1 MPYTVTLSRKKLD
14 IPEATISKPVDVHDF
29 ARKHVLKKKDSWR
42 ESCHL
47 LTVDRN
53 NNVRGI
59 FLMSLGTEHNTT
71 VDAGLAARVA
81 VMDGAPAVILI
92 HNHPGENPSPSN
104 SDIEMLCVKTSPKA
118 EACNIVGLDGANI
131 VYNTATDGKAI
142 ISEMDL
148 YFVVTIVGKN

>member
-104 SDIEMLCVKTSPKA
+104 SDITETDRLRNTLAAVGVSLLDHVIICDDSFFSFSDEKITKTS
-118 EACNIVGLDGANI
+118 
-131 VYNTATDGKAI
+131 
-142 ISEMDL
+142 
-148 YFVVTIVGKN
+148 

>member
-47 LTVDRN
+47 LTIDRN

-92 HNHPGENPSPSN
+92 HNHPGENPKPSN
-104 SDIEMLCVKTSPKA
+104 SDITETDRLRNTLAAVGVSLLDHVIICDDSFFSFSDEKITKTS
-118 EACNIVGLDGANI
+118 
-131 VYNTATDGKAI
+131 
-142 ISEMDL
+142 
-148 YFVVTIVGKN
+148 

>member
-42 ESCHL
+42 ESCPL

-104 SDIEMLCVKTSPKA
+104 SDITETDRLRNTLAAVGVSLLDHVIICDDSFFSFSDEKITKTS
-118 EACNIVGLDGANI
+118 
-131 VYNTATDGKAI
+131 
-142 ISEMDL
+142 
-148 YFVVTIVGKN
+148 